1 MRENDEKLREYLEQ
15 EEVPEQ
21 LRPENIKAMLDEKAP
36 EGKKQDEA
44 PFMNEKENCSE
55 VYELKEKPAKK
66 RSGISM
72 AGRIAAG
79 AAACAVIAGSYAGT
93 AHLMK
98 DRGKADP
105 GSSVISAKSEKKHV
119 DASFMNGAESYSDVY
134 ELLEKSAKKYEKER
148 KKQDRDITLGAVFD
162 GVSNKNMAIEESAEF
177 TEEADMENGD
187 AVYGT
192 DAAQGPASTATNGLE
207 EESTPEYSDTY
218 DQEEGVREAD
228 IVKTDGK
235 NIYYLRN
242 DFKYDEEPY
251 SSTIY
256 SAPMLNIAS
265 VKDGVFTDSQTIDL
279 KPQSLGDD
287 AEYSVTVQ
295 DMYLYN
301 DMIEI
306 IGQVSYPTYYNGLDN
321 YDKGGCRTFVSFY
334 SLDGDHD
341 LMGTYYQDGIYT
353 DVRIAPD
360 GYMYLVSSYSS
371 YNFSSVESE
380 EDIERYIPACGID
393 GSDCLPPEDILMPV
407 GDPDAI
413 TLLNYTVISG
423 IDLTT
428 PGQFA
433 ETDTKALAGFTGSLY
448 SSANNIYVAAGW
460 ENTEITRIAV
470 GGGSITPEASGKIE
484 GRVKDQFSM
493 SEYGG
498 YFRVA
503 STVEK
508 WHDDNTFVD
517 RIFGN
522 YTPASFERN
531 NNLYVLDMDMNIVGS
546 LEDFGENE
554 TIKSVSFSGN
564 MGYVVTYRQTDPLFA
579 IDLSDPTAPSM
590 TDEFKINGYSTYMQQ
605 WDEGLL
611 LGFGVNA
618 DSNGVETGVK
628 LVMFDN
634 SDPYDL
640 REVGFVSIEDRGDDQ
655 WVYSDAVWERK
666 ALLIAPEKNLIGFP
680 VTVYDYSTYEN
691 DNQCKY
697 VFYSYENGEFVYKG
711 EISEELDDLSM
722 TLNRAIYIGDYVY
735 ALSGGKFISADIDTV
750 TVTDMVEF
758 D

>member
-1 MRENDEKLREYLEQ
+1 MRENDKKLREYLEQ

-36 EGKKQDEA
+36 AGKKQTE
-44 PFMNEKENCSE
+44 EESYSE
-55 VYELKEKPAKK
+55 VYELKEQPAKK
-66 RSGISM
+66 RSGISV

-98 DRGKADP
+98 DRGNADLS
-105 GSSVISAKSEKKHV
+105 SSVFSVKPEKKHV
-119 DASFMNGAESYSDVY
+119 EASFMNSAESYSEVY
-134 ELLEKSAKKYEKER
+134 ELMRESAKKYER
-148 KKQDRDITLGAVFD
+148 AQKKKNNAITGGIFEGGAKNDGAVNSEAYF
-162 GVSNKNMAIEESAEF
+162 A
-177 TEEADMENGD
+177 EEAEIADEAAIDGD
-187 AVYGT
+187 ADYGIG
-192 DAAQGPASTATNGLE
+192 AAEDPTFTATNGTD
-207 EESTPEYSDTY
+207 EESDPEYSDTY

-235 NIYYLRN
+235 NIYYLWN
-242 DFKYDEEPY
+242 NYNYGEEPY
-251 SSTIY
+251 SSKL
-256 SAPMLNIAS
+256 SGAPLLNIAS
-265 VKDGVFTDSQTIDL
+265 VKDGEFTGSQTVDL
-279 KPQSLGDD
+279 TPMLDEDRG
-287 AEYSVTVQ
+287 YSVTVH

-306 IGQVSYPTYYNGLDN
+306 IGQVDSYPTYYSGIND
-321 YDKGGCRTFVSFY
+321 YDKGVCRTFVSFY

-371 YNFSSVESE
+371 YNFASVESE
-380 EDIERYIPACGID
+380 EDIERYIPACGMD
-393 GSDCLPPEDILMPV
+393 GTDCLPPEDILMPV

-428 PGQFA
+428 EGQFA
-433 ETDTKALAGFTGSLY
+433 EVDTKALASFTGNLY
-448 SSANNIYVAAGW
+448 SSADNIYAASGW
-460 ENTEITRIAV
+460 TDTEITRIAV
-470 GGGSITPEASGKIE
+470 SEGNITPEASGKIE

-503 STVEK
+503 STIEK
-508 WHDDNTFVD
+508 WHDDNTVFD

-522 YTPASFERN
+522 YTPSRFERSN
-531 NNLYVLDMDMNIVGS
+531 SVYVLDMDMNIVGKV
-546 LEDFGENE
+546 ENFGETE
-554 TIKSVSFSGN
+554 TIKSVSFRGN
-564 MGYVVTYRQTDPLFA
+564 MGYVVTYMQTDPLFA
-579 IDLSDPTAPSM
+579 IDLSDPTAPFI

-618 DSNGVETGVK
+618 NSNGVETGVK

-640 REVGFVSIEDRGDDQ
+640 KEVGFTSIDRISDQ
-655 WVYSDAVWERK
+655 RWIYSDAVWERK

-680 VTVYDYSTYEN
+680 VTVYDYSIYEAS
-691 DNQCKY
+691 NQCKY

-711 EISEELDDLSM
+711 EIGEALDDLSV
-722 TLNRAIYIGDYVY
+722 TLNRAVYIGDYVY
-735 ALSGGKFISADIDTV
+735 ALSGDKFISADIETV
-750 TVTDMVEF
+750 TVTDIVEF
-758 D
+758 G